1 MATSKLE
8 YHREAID
15 QVLDLLNL
23 KPTAEEREEWDVLRT
38 RINKES
44 GDTLLM
50 AAVADFWLDLDRYE
64 GAWRR
69 KQPTP
74 PSPFRRQGRK
84 QVAAKAPIAAW
95 HDAHEAEGLQRRLAI
110 ELRRMKDLAR
120 TREGGEA
127 YEILE
132 KMSQEWAVK
141 SGRILGHLAFLPAGV
156 DLGDLAELDIVR
168 LPLDQAMRRPWVDRA
183 EASLWLEIL
192 AGCQRM
198 QLADLQQIQLE
209 QGTAPAEALPSRR
222 PLRP

>member
-15 QVLDLLNL
+15 QVLALLNL
-23 KPTAEEREEWDVLRT
+23 KPTARERERWDVLRT
-38 RINKES
+38 RINEQP

-84 QVAAKAPIAAW
+84 QVGAKAPIAAW
-95 HDAHEAEGLQRRLAI
+95 HDAHEALHVQHSLAMQ
-110 ELRRMKDLAR
+110 LRQMKDLAR
-120 TREGGEA
+120 TEEGSEA
-127 YEILE
+127 YDVLL
-132 KMSQEWAVK
+132 KVVQDWAVK
-141 SGRILGHLAFLPAGV
+141 AGKIVGHLAFLPAGAL
-156 DLGDLAELDIVR
+156 DTLDSLDIVR
-168 LPLDQAMRRPWVDRA
+168 LPLDEALRRPWQDRA

-198 QLADLQQIQLE
+198 QLAELERVQLE
-209 QGTAPAEALPSRR
+209 LGTIEAPGRR
-222 PLRP
+222 KPLRP